1 MVRYLVLA
9 LIVLSLATHA
19 AEAAPQLGARTV
31 AAQADA
37 SAESQARDRQA
48 QLARDYAESIRAD
61 LRVALHDLTWPSDTV
76 CAAEITQLPGGLV
89 VAVKLQTCTF
99 PDAIQQAVLIR
110 LKERTLHYQ
119 GFESVFVRRI
129 LVNLRKEQ

>member
-1 MVRYLVLA
+1 MVRYLVSAMIGLG
-9 LIVLSLATHA
+9 LSAHT
-19 AEAAPQLGARTV
+19 AEAALQLDAKTS

-37 SAESQARDRQA
+37 PAESQAWDHQA
-48 QLARDYAESIRAD
+48 QLARDYAQSIRTD
-61 LRVALHDLTWPSDTV
+61 LRAALGDLAWPSDTI

-99 PDAIQQAVLIR
+99 PDAIQRAVLIR
-110 LKERTLHYQ
+110 LKERTLPYK